1 MSVRVQ
7 TGRKQPQ
14 VWRIGRHVV
23 AIAIC
28 IVMAFP
34 VYWMLVTALTPNA
47 NLVSGV
53 ATLWPQHFYL
63 QNFSDA
69 FAAHPWG
76 EWFLNTLVVGIA
88 SVLITV
94 STNLLAG
101 YSFAK
106 LSFPGKTIIFFLLLS
121 TLMVPIQVGMV
132 PTFRITVDLH
142 MFDSLWGVII
152 PEIPA
157 AFGIFLARQFML
169 SIPNELLEAARVD
182 GANHLRIFISVV
194 LPLCRPLI
202 AVLVLFNFMFRWNDF
217 AWPLI
222 ILKSPDSYTMPVGLL
237 YLQGQ
242 YTVNYGQLLGM
253 ALITIM
259 PMVVIFLFLQR
270 YFVEGLLRSG
280 IK

>member
-1 MSVRVQ
+1 MSARVQ
-7 TGRKQPQ
+7 SGRRQPPI
-14 VWRIGRHVV
+14 WSIARH
-23 AIAIC
+23 AIAVVIC

-47 NLVSGV
+47 NMVSGV
-53 ATLWPQHFYL
+53 AHLWPDHFYL
-63 QNFSDA
+63 NNFTDA
-69 FAAHPWG
+69 FAAQPWG
-76 EWFLNTLVVGIA
+76 RWFWNTLFVGVM

-106 LSFPGKTIIFFLLLS
+106 LNFPGKTLIFFLLLS

-132 PTFRITVDLH
+132 PTFRIAVDLH
-142 MFDSLWGVII
+142 LFDSLWGVII

-157 AFGIFLARQFML
+157 AFGIFLARQYML

-182 GANHLRIFISVV
+182 GAGHLRIFLSIV
-194 LPLCRPLI
+194 LPLCRPLV

-222 ILKSPDSYTMPVGLL
+222 ILKTPDKYTMPVGLL

-253 ALITIM
+253 ALITIL
-259 PMVVIFLFLQR
+259 PMLIIFLFLQR